1 VIAELTPRINSLEE
15 SLLSTR
21 TLAKTGFP
29 HLHRLRG
36 MLGAYGLACV
46 EVAWRKELG
55 DLLHEGAGRLV
66 DSLGT
71 HLEKER
77 ERRRGFR
84 NDVLVLLPY
93 EIEGLSE
100 KTEDG
105 ENGPSV
111 DLSVVSGDI
120 DLEECNISRTTLPGW

>member
-1 VIAELTPRINSLEE
+1 
-15 SLLSTR
+15 
-21 TLAKTGFP
+21 
-29 HLHRLRG
+29 

-84 NDVLVLLPY
+84 NEVLGLLPY